1 MSSAVRFEEV
11 SKRYGREVVLD
22 NVDLSVRE
30 GSFTVILG
38 APASGKSTLLRVLI
52 GLEKPTS
59 GRVFLRGEEVTKTPP
74 GERNIGYV
82 PQSFALY
89 PHYSV
94 FENIAYPL
102 KLARASKS
110 DIEPAVREA
119 AEQLGIHDLLQKS
132 PNQLSG
138 GQKQRVAIARG
149 IVKQTKIFV
158 LDDPL
163 TGLDFKLREQLFD
176 DFQTMQA
183 DLGATFIYT
192 TSDTLEAQMLAEEIQ
207 ILDGGRVVEAG
218 DFEEVYERPQ
228 HVRTMALLGFP
239 KTNLLE
245 GRLVSNTL
253 KTSLFDLPVD
263 DLEDAEEVML
273 AIRPQDVHLNPSE
286 SADLTFAAELTL
298 IENLGGEF
306 VAYLQAKD
314 KKDREVALTSV
325 LRHDELKGLTEGPV
339 TVGISPEN
347 IVLYSA
353 ETGERLEREKRE
365 VMARG

>member
-1 MSSAVRFEEV
+1 MTQTGKAVQFKEV

-22 NVDLSVRE
+22 SVNLSVRE

-59 GRVFLRGEEVTKTPP
+59 GRVFLRGEDATKTPA

-94 FENIAYPL
+94 YDNIAYPL
-102 KLARASKS
+102 KLARVSKNE
-110 DIEPAVREA
+110 IEPAVHEA
-119 AEQLGIHDLLQKS
+119 AEQLGIDELLQKS

-149 IVKQTKIFV
+149 IVKQTQIFV

-192 TSDTLEAQMLAEEIQ
+192 TSDTLEAQMLAEDIQ
-207 ILDGGRVVEAG
+207 ILDGGRMVEAG
-218 DFEEVYERPQ
+218 SFEAVYEKPQ

-239 KTNLLE
+239 RANLIE
-245 GRLVSNTL
+245 GSVEQAAL
-253 KTSLFDLPVD
+253 KSSLFELPIE
-263 DLEDAEEVML
+263 DLETGEVTL
-273 AIRPQDVHLNPSE
+273 AVRPQDVHLNPADT
-286 SADLTFAAELTL
+286 ADLTFDADLTL

-306 VAYLQAKD
+306 VAYLQAGG
-314 KKDREVALTSV
+314 VTLTSV

-339 TVGISPEN
+339 TVGISATN
-347 IVLYSA
+347 IVFYDA
-353 ETGERLEREKRE
+353 KTGGRLERKERE
-365 VMARG
+365 VVARG

>member
-1 MSSAVRFEEV
+1 MARDTSAVRFEEV
-11 SKRYGREVVLD
+11 TKRYGREVILD
-22 NVDLSVRE
+22 KVSLAVRE

-38 APASGKSTLLRVLI
+38 APASGKSTLLRVLV
-52 GLEKPTS
+52 GLEGPTS
-59 GRVFLRGEEVTKTPP
+59 GRVFLRGEEVAKTPA
-74 GERNIGYV
+74 GKRNIGYV

-94 FENIAYPL
+94 YDNIAYPL
-102 KLARASKS
+102 KLAGASKS
-110 DIEPAVREA
+110 DVEPAVNEA

-149 IVKQTKIFV
+149 IVKRTKIFI

-176 DFQTMQA
+176 DFQVMQA

-192 TSDTLEAQMLAEEIQ
+192 TADTLEAQMLAEDIQ

-218 DFEEVYERPQ
+218 DFEAVYKRPQ

-239 KTNLLE
+239 RANLIVGRVAHNAIETPLFELFTNGIE
-245 GRLVSNTL
+245 G
-253 KTSLFDLPVD
+253 
-263 DLEDAEEVML
+263 AEEVTL
-273 AIRPQDVHLNPSE
+273 AIRPQDVHLNPTE
-286 SADLTFAAELTL
+286 SANLTFDAELTL

-306 VAYLQAKD
+306 VAYLQAK
-314 KKDREVALTSV
+314 EVTLTSV
-325 LRHDELKGLTEGPV
+325 LRYDELKGLTEGPV

-347 IVLYSA
+347 VIFYNAV
-353 ETGERLEREKRE
+353 TGQRLEQKERE
-365 VMARG
+365 VTSRG